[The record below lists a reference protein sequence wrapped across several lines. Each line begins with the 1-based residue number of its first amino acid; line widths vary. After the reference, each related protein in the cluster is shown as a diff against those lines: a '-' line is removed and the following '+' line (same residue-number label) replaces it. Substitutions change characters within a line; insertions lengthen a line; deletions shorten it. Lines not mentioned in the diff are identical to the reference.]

1 MSSVLLNEL
10 IEKIEKNKISIIR
23 KWINI
28 PNTISIIRANSID
41 ENLFVRRYSF
51 GVIEH
56 FIQVINKNESIEKS
70 SAMIDFIRY
79 LKKQNLKVNELFLI
93 FCAFKEAII
102 SFSLEQN
109 IHSLEIEHKVNSIF
123 EKFFSNVLD
132 VYSKTISQIENA
144 LNKSIDIVDKY
155 VIISRTD
162 IHGIITSVSTA
173 FCKISGY
180 EPFELIG
187 KSHNIIKHPEM
198 PTEFFEELWKTIKS
212 GDIWEGEVRNL
223 RKDGSTYWV
232 KTTIVPN
239 FDNNGNIT
247 SFDALRVDIT
257 PQIELKNQQNLLV
270 EQSKSAALGEMISMI
285 AHQWRQPLQA
295 VSILIQKLPLLK
307 MLNGELTDETL
318 NEVVSQVSTQLDY
331 MSKTIDD
338 FRDYFKPNKKK
349 EEVYIENVINKSMD
363 FLAYLFKL
371 NGVEIRYK
379 NESTTKIYIF
389 LNEMVQVFIN
399 LAKNS
404 CDAMIEKNVENRV
417 ISIYSYEKDG
427 SLFIEFEDNAGGMKP
442 EVMGKIFDPYF
453 STKSKKN
460 GTGLGLYMSKTIIEQ
475 HSNGKISVCNTDNGA
490 KFIIK
495 LPLT

>member
-1 MSSVLLNEL
+1 MK
-10 IEKIEKNKISIIR
+10 IEQFIENIEKNKIAIIR
-23 KWINI
+23 IWINKT
-28 PNTISIIRANSID
+28 NLKNIIKNSSID
-41 ENLFVRRYSF
+41 EDLFIKRYSF

-56 FIQVINKNESIEKS
+56 YINIIKKDEETEKS
-70 SAMIDFIRY
+70 HSLIDFLRY
-79 LKKQNLKVNELFLI
+79 LKKQNLKASEIFLLFS
-93 FCAFKEAII
+93 AFKE
-102 SFSLEQN
+102 SLIEFKMTLN
-109 IHSLEIEHKVNSIF
+109 EDDTKLEKEITSYYDR
-123 EKFFSNVLD
+123 FFSGILD
-132 VYSKTISQIENA
+132 VYSKSISQIENA

-155 VIISRTD
+155 VIMSRTD
-162 IHGIITSVSTA
+162 INGIITSVSTA
-173 FCKISGY
+173 FCKISEY
-180 EPFELIG
+180 ESFELIG
-187 KSHNIIKHPEM
+187 KSHNIVRHPDM
-198 PTEFFEELWKTIKS
+198 SKEFFENMWNTIKS
-212 GDIWEGEVRNL
+212 GNMWQGEIKN
-223 RKDGSTYWV
+223 RKKNGGFYWV
-232 KTTIVPN
+232 KTTIHPN
-239 FDNNGNIT
+239 FDNTGKIISYDAIRENIT
-247 SFDALRVDIT
+247 SKK
-257 PQIELKNQQNLLV
+257 ELINQQNLLV
-270 EQSKSAALGEMISMI
+270 EKSKSAAMGEMISMI

-295 VSILIQKLPLLK
+295 VSILIQKLPILK
-307 MLNGELTDETL
+307 MVKGEISDEML
-318 NEVVSQVSTQLDY
+318 DEVVGQVSLQLEY

-371 NGVEIRYK
+371 NGVEIKYK

-427 SLFIEFEDNAGGMKP
+427 SLFIEFEDNAGGMKL

-495 LPLT
+495 LPLN